1 MALFTVIPLQAQD
14 VDQLFRFAEAK
25 DASGSGVSIQV
36 PGRTR
41 HDRAP
46 GEIYYSI
53 WSIGSI
59 RYSIGVS
66 IQVPGRRHRAT
77 RPDRDRS
84 RRKRHDPAVTSHGR
98 RRDGDRP

>member
-46 GEIYYSI
+46 GEICYSI
-53 WSIGSI
+53 WSIFSI
-59 RYSIGVS
+59 LHRRLHPGARAA
-66 IQVPGRRHRAT
+66 VPRDPT
-77 RPDRDRS
+77 RP
-84 RRKRHDPAVTSHGR
+84 
-98 RRDGDRP
+98 